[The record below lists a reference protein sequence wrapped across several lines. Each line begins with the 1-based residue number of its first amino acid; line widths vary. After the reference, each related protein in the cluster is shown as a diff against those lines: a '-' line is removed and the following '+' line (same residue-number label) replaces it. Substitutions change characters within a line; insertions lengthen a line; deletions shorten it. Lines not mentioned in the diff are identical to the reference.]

1 MSKPQI
7 PDLGDLGLSY
17 MHEPR
22 SEESNSPCDMDLE

>member
-22 SEESNSPCDMDLE
+22 SEEGSSLCDMDLK